1 MLLLIS
7 VGLLTALAAGP
18 VFGGNTAPVEGFRA
32 LSGGGA
38 AKFALPPD
46 VKLIQSFPLPAYG
59 LTYERYQQS
68 FGAAQVFGGQLT
80 LYKDGTGATT
90 IVIGNHYPDIVPTN
104 KVERSN
110 NDARKD
116 VARDIGP
123 EGKVKIDLMINPL
136 SGRYYHRIETQR
148 FDSRWFHWIDAGNG
162 KVLNKYNGLATGCGT
177 APDPTKPAPCG
188 FGVAYDDG
196 DSTDVKDLTDL
207 TTAKPKL
214 R

>member
-1 MLLLIS
+1 MQDQEII
-7 VGLLTALAAGP
+7 VIAITNIRGLLTALAAGP

-110 NDARKD
+110 NDARN
-116 VARDIGP
+116 
-123 EGKVKIDLMINPL
+123 L
-136 SGRYYHRIETQR
+136 
-148 FDSRWFHWIDAGNG
+148 AGN
-162 KVLNKYNGLATGCGT
+162 
-177 APDPTKPAPCG
+177 PDSPQTVVFITSIIDEIG
-188 FGVAYDDG
+188 GV
-196 DSTDVKDLTDL
+196 ST
-207 TTAKPKL
+207 
-214 R
+214 